1 MHTRPY
7 GSRALLVE
15 LDVEFGQGGSPT
27 DLARWARDEGVVAEE
42 IVPGART
49 VLFAGLPDPEA
60 TAAQLAAWRPAA
72 ALSEAPAVTLPVR
85 YDGAD
90 LDDVARR
97 WDMTRAEAVASH
109 AALDYVVGFCG
120 FAPGFAYLSGL
131 PDELAVPR
139 LETPRP
145 KVPAGS
151 VGVADVWTGIYP
163 SASPGGWRLLGRT
176 DTRLWD
182 PHCEQPALLVPGTR
196 VTLAVVG

>member
-1 MHTRPY
+1 MQSRSY

-15 LDVEFGQGGSPT
+15 LDVELDHGGTPT
-27 DLARWARDEGVVAEE
+27 DLARWARDEGVVAAE

-60 TAAQLAAWRPAA
+60 TAAQLAGWRPAA
-72 ALSEAPAVTLPVR
+72 ALSEAPEVTVPVR

-97 WDMTRAEAVASH
+97 WDMTRAEAAASH
-109 AALDYVVGFCG
+109 AALEFVVGFCG

-139 LETPRP
+139 LERPRP
-145 KVPAGS
+145 RVPAGS

-163 SASPGGWRLLGRT
+163 SASPGGWRTLGHT
-176 DTRLWD
+176 DIRLWD
-182 PHCEQPALLVPGTR
+182 PHREQPALLAPGTR
-196 VTLAVVG
+196 VTLAVIR